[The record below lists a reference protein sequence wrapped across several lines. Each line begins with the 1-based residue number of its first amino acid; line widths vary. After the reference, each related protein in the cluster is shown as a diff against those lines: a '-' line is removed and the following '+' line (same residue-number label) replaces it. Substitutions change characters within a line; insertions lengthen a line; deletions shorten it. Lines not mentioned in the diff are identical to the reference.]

1 MLLNEVNYKSQVID
15 LKRLLSI
22 IQNLDFSTI
31 NQHEP
36 ILPILQRLFPHIPTE
51 DLTKIEQSSTALIE
65 KQAKSSHSSTHHFFY
80 LKVSLA
86 ITATVTGL
94 YFGGPVVAGATNAA
108 LTQIY
113 SILFGIPDTSSL
125 FYKFLFK
132 PCQKLLN
139 SFAMTY
145 GPFIVGLTAGPTTYS
160 SLSIG
165 EFLCTKVASLKSWAF
180 ESQIILEAAAYHS
193 LLSVDEIITEFEQM
207 TFEDSDNEIV
217 IDDDFVVICPSFDHF
232 QQSNPKEIDYDSKLT
247 TTQSLKSK

>member
-1 MLLNEVNYKSQVID
+1 MSSKSQVID

-22 IQNLDFSTI
+22 VQNLDFKSI

-51 DLTKIEQSSTALIE
+51 DLTKIEQSSTALVE
-65 KQAKSSHSSTHHFFY
+65 KQAKTSDLSAPYFFY

-86 ITATVTGL
+86 IAATVTGL
-94 YFGGPVVAGATNAA
+94 YFGGPVVAGAANAA

-113 SILFGIPDTSSL
+113 SLLFGMPDTSSM
-125 FYKFLFK
+125 FYNFLFK

-145 GPFIVGLTAGPTTYS
+145 GPYIVGLTAGPTTYS

-180 ESQIILEAAAYHS
+180 DSQIKVEATAYYS
-193 LLSVDEIITEFEQM
+193 LLSVDDIVTEFEQM
-207 TFEDSDNEIV
+207 AIEGSDNEIV
-217 IDDDFVVICPSFDHF
+217 IDDDFVVICPGFDQY
-232 QQSNPKEIDYDSKLT
+232 QQSKPKEIVYDSKPT